1 MKFDSLWI
9 GQVALAA
16 LMDAA
21 FAMAVGSALLKAW
34 LGKDGARPVVAPS
47 HPAWLRAQH
56 SLVAAALALVLADLG
71 WLVYEAA
78 TMSGRGSAARSPR
91 FP

>member
-34 LGKDGARPVVAPS
+34 LGKDGARPVIAPAQ
-47 HPAWLRAQH
+47 PAWLRYPH
-56 SLVAAALALVLADLG
+56 G
-71 WLVYEAA
+71 
-78 TMSGRGSAARSPR
+78 
-91 FP
+91 